1 MYSVSHIVHTKHKL
15 SRGHFGC
22 GSVCRLRQR
31 LFVCCRTW
39 ISHRTHPMDR
49 CMRKEGRHLKS
60 ALHISCLQPH
70 EEFIVCAAI
79 DVPQLN
85 KHADAD
91 VQLAGFI
98 LGVGRAPDIAAAS
111 LQFSADCIPKT
122 NGMLYLLEFH
132 GESDAETESHTD
144 AEATPFLL
152 TRSDLLRDGRY
163 LRNNRD
169 LAVHTA
175 IHNP

>member
-1 MYSVSHIVHTKHKL
+1 MKWVHSVSHIVHAKHKL

-39 ISHRTHPMDR
+39 ISHRTYPMDR
-49 CMRKEGRHLKS
+49 CMRKEGRHLRS

-85 KHADAD
+85 KHTDAD
-91 VQLAGFI
+91 VQLTGFI

-111 LQFSADCIPKT
+111 LQFSAELFLRQSALSPQPLQIVAHIAIT
-122 NGMLYLLEFH
+122 
-132 GESDAETESHTD
+132 SDFLIRSPHLSH
-144 AEATPFLL
+144 F
-152 TRSDLLRDGRY
+152 
-163 LRNNRD
+163 
-169 LAVHTA
+169 
-175 IHNP
+175 

>member
-1 MYSVSHIVHTKHKL
+1 MKWVHSVSHIIHTKHKL

-31 LFVCCRTW
+31 LFACCRTW

-49 CMRKEGRHLKS
+49 CMRKEGRHLRS
-60 ALHISCLQPH
+60 SLHISCLQPH

-91 VQLAGFI
+91 VQPTGLI
-98 LGVGRAPDIAAAS
+98 LRPISQPRRGNSAQSFSCDSPRS
-111 LQFSADCIPKT
+111 L
-122 NGMLYLLEFH
+122 
-132 GESDAETESHTD
+132 
-144 AEATPFLL
+144 
-152 TRSDLLRDGRY
+152 RSRFKLSPILRSR
-163 LRNNRD
+163 L
-169 LAVHTA
+169 
-175 IHNP
+175 IF